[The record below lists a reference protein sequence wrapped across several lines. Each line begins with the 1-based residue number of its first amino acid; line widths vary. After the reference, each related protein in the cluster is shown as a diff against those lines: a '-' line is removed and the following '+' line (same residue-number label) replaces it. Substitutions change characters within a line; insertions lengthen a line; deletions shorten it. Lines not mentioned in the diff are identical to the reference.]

1 MGQLQPPNPAKLPRI
16 GYVALGSNLATA
28 TRTSLEAVTEALRL
42 FSGESIRIIQQ
53 SQWYSAP
60 AFPKGNGPDYV
71 NAVVEI
77 ETNLSARETLTALHR
92 IEAKLGR
99 ARTTRWASRVVDL
112 DLLALGEE
120 VTPDLA
126 EFTRWHTLPLAA
138 QMNEAPDGLVL
149 PHPRLQDRAFVLVP
163 LAEISP
169 DWCHPVLGQTAS
181 SLLRALPAACRA
193 EILPL

>member
-1 MGQLQPPNPAKLPRI
+1 MGQIQPPISDKTSRF
-16 GYVALGSNLATA
+16 GYVALGSNLASA

-53 SQWYSAP
+53 SQWCSAP

-71 NAVVEI
+71 NGVVEI
-77 ETNLSARETLTALHR
+77 ETSLEAKETLAALHR

-112 DLLALGEE
+112 DLLALGDIVAPDQEE
-120 VTPDLA
+120 YR
-126 EFTRWHTLPLAA
+126 RWQKLPLDA
-138 QMNEAPDGLVL
+138 QIAETPDGLVL

-163 LAEISP
+163 LAEIAP
-169 DWCHPVLGQTAS
+169 AWRHPVLGQTADEF
-181 SLLRALPAACRA
+181 LAALPEAARD